1 MIRRIYYG
9 WIIVAVAFVSM
20 AFWWG
25 INSSFSVFF
34 VALLDDFSW
43 GRGESAAIMSSAAL
57 VYTVMAPVVGVL
69 IDRFGPRKIIVPGI
83 VVLVAGLFL
92 CTTIH
97 SLGQLY
103 FFYGLFVGSG
113 LTSISMVAF
122 TVIIAQWFEKKRGLA
137 NGIASAGMGM
147 GMFLLVPLVQKVI
160 FSMGWRGA
168 YMVLGVMVA
177 VVVLPL
183 NYFFLKHKPR
193 DVGLSV
199 DGVARDPE
207 MENTAKELAF
217 RISNQTGPVVS
228 FLKTGKFWALI
239 LFTAMSIMSIWILI
253 VHSVRFLVDHGID
266 KMSAAFM
273 FAMVGIISTVFRVF
287 WGWLSDRMGRELTFT
302 LGISCLILSIL
313 SLMLLSRTGFKPLA
327 LLFTLLFGMG
337 WGVNSPIVAATAADL
352 FRGKK
357 FGLIYGLV
365 ECGIGTAGAFA
376 VWMAG
381 VIFDRTQSYQGAF
394 ILGIGTAVLSIFSI
408 WVAAPRKVNAIR
420 QPR

>member
-1 MIRRIYYG
+1 MIQKIYYG
-9 WIIVAVAFVSM
+9 WIIVALAFVSM

-34 VALLDDFSW
+34 VALLDEFSW

-57 VYTVMAPVVGVL
+57 VYTVMAPMVGVM
-69 IDRFGPRKIIVPGI
+69 IDRFGPRKIMVPGI
-83 VVLVAGLFL
+83 VILVAGLLL
-92 CTTIH
+92 CTTIN

-103 FFYGLFVGSG
+103 FFYGLFVGTG

-147 GMFLLVPLVQKVI
+147 GMFLLVPLTQKI
-160 FSMGWRGA
+160 ISGMGWRGA
-168 YMVLGVMVA
+168 YMILGLLVA
-177 VVVLPL
+177 AVVLPL
-183 NYFFLKHKPR
+183 NFFFLKSKPR
-193 DVGLSV
+193 DLGLNP
-199 DGVARDPE
+199 DGLNCDAEINARSPDCTPGE
-207 MENTAKELAF
+207 
-217 RISNQTGPVVS
+217 RSQTGS
-228 FLKTGKFWALI
+228 TRLFLRTGKFWALI

-253 VHSVRFLVDHGID
+253 VHSVRFLVDQGVD
-266 KMSAAFM
+266 KMAAAFM
-273 FAMVGIISTVFRVF
+273 FAMVGVISTIFRIF
-287 WGWLSDRMGRELTFT
+287 WGWLSDRIGREPTFT

-313 SLMLLSRTGFKPLA
+313 SLMLLSQTGFKPLA

-376 VWMAG
+376 VWIAG
-381 VIFDRTQSYQGAF
+381 VIFDKTQSYQGAF
-394 ILGIGTAVLSIFSI
+394 ILGIGSAVLSILFI
-408 WVAAPRKVNAIR
+408 WVAAPRKVNAVR
-420 QPR
+420 QLR